1 MSRGGTGERER
12 GATSG
17 PTFADLRVGDELPPL
32 VKVTTPVQLFRYS
45 AVTWN
50 AHRIHYDKDY
60 AATEGYPDVLVHS
73 HLHGA
78 FLTQLC
84 TDWMGANGRLREL
97 ELSVR
102 RFAVPGQ
109 PLTCTGRITDL
120 RTEDGTGVVMIE
132 LAETNPDG
140 QVCAP
145 GTAVVELPLGAG

>member
-1 MSRGGTGERER
+1 M
-12 GATSG
+12 SG
-17 PTFADLRVGDELPPL
+17 PVFTQLRVGDELPALTKEP
-32 VKVTTPVQLFRYS
+32 TAVQLFRYS
-45 AVTWN
+45 AITWN

-60 AATEGYPDVLVHS
+60 AATEGYPDVLVQS

-84 TDWMGANGRLREL
+84 TDWMGTGGRLREL

-109 PLTCTGRITDL
+109 RLTCAGRITDL
-120 RTEDGTGVVMIE
+120 RTEDGRGVVTIE

-140 QVCAP
+140 EVCAP
-145 GTAVVELPLGAG
+145 GRAVVELPLGDG